1 MPRQLK
7 NVVVHEISSVD
18 AGASGDRTGR
28 GRARVVLR
36 KRQEDTTTMSE
47 LSVAD
52 EVNNIMKKLTD
63 HGVPFDQAAT
73 VAHRTETAFKNG
85 TVRKNDVDPCDTER
99 DERLDKLWK
108 LTTKLY
114 KLGGFK
120 SLNAALD
127 AAMRFNVHDVDQ
139 APISP

>member
-1 MPRQLK
+1 MPRRLT
-7 NVVVHEISSVD
+7 NISIAEISSVD

-36 KRQEDTTTMSE
+36 KHEGTTMND

-73 VAHRTETAFKNG
+73 VAHRTEVAYKRG
-85 TVRKNDVDPCDTER
+85 TIMKNDVDPCDTER
-99 DERLDKLWK
+99 NEKLDKLWAA
-108 LTTKLY
+108 TKALY
-114 KLGGFK
+114 KLGGYK
-120 SLNAALD
+120 SLNEALD
-127 AAMRFNVHDVDQ
+127 DAMRRMADNPPPV
-139 APISP
+139 SP